1 MTGFRLLAAACAAL
15 FALAIGAQGA
25 NAQALD
31 RILKDK
37 KIRITAEVTS
47 PPFGILDKD
56 NKPTGSEIETARQL
70 AKDLGVELELVQVTG
85 PQRIPAL
92 LSDRADLAI
101 SSLSITTDRAKT
113 VMFSSPHGAL
123 SIVIGAFKDMNIK
136 SAADLAGKKIGMT
149 RATLEEQV
157 VPKVAPPGTNIVFFD
172 EHSATQQALLSG
184 QVDAIGGAAFLI
196 NEMAKRNPDKGIETE
211 VHRDDGVLRH
221 RREAGEL
228 RPAAMGQHLGVR
240 EQAERRA
247 GEDLQGE
254 HRRRSGGSAAVVVK
268 VADAP
273 FPLPRKAGEGGERM
287 RGGRGPCRSKTRPSP
302 AASRRPSP
310 ASGRGESAA
319 STGGIE

>member
-1 MTGFRLLAAACAAL
+1 MAIRLFAALCAAVL
-15 FALAIGAQGA
+15 TCTIAPQAA

-101 SSLSITTDRAKT
+101 SSLSITTERAKS
-113 VMFSSPHGAL
+113 VWFSSPHGAL
-123 SIVIGAFKDMNIK
+123 SIVIGAPKNVNIK

-196 NEMAKRNPDKGIETE
+196 NEMAKLNPDKGIESKFT
-211 VHRDDGVLRH
+211 VMTAFYGIAVKPGNYDLLQWVNTWVFVNKQNGVLAKIYKEH
-221 RREAGEL
+221 T
-228 RPAAMGQHLGVR
+228 GV
-240 EQAERRA
+240 
-247 GEDLQGE
+247 DL
-254 HRRRSGGSAAVVVK
+254 V
-268 VADAP
+268 D
-273 FPLPRKAGEGGERM
+273 LP
-287 RGGRGPCRSKTRPSP
+287 PV
-302 AASRRPSP
+302 
-310 ASGRGESAA
+310 
-319 STGGIE
+319 

>member
-1 MTGFRLLAAACAAL
+1 MTIRLFAALCAAFL
-15 FALAIGAQGA
+15 GCAIGSQTAG
-25 NAQALD
+25 AQALD

-101 SSLSITTDRAKT
+101 SSLSITTERAKS
-113 VMFSSPHGAL
+113 VWFSSPHGAL
-123 SIVIGAFKDMNIK
+123 SIVIGAAKNVNIK

-196 NEMAKRNPDKGIETE
+196 NALAQRNPDKGIESKFT
-211 VHRDDGVLRH
+211 VTTAFYGIAVKPGNVDLLQWVNTWVFVNKQNGVLAKIYKEH
-221 RREAGEL
+221 T
-228 RPAAMGQHLGVR
+228 GV
-240 EQAERRA
+240 
-247 GEDLQGE
+247 DL
-254 HRRRSGGSAAVVVK
+254 V
-268 VADAP
+268 DLP
-273 FPLPRKAGEGGERM
+273 PL
-287 RGGRGPCRSKTRPSP
+287 
-302 AASRRPSP
+302 
-310 ASGRGESAA
+310 
-319 STGGIE
+319 

>member
-1 MTGFRLLAAACAAL
+1 MQATVRTITAACAAL
-15 FALAIGAQGA
+15 IALAIGSQTAD
-25 NAQALD
+25 AQALD
-31 RILKDK
+31 RILKEK

-47 PPFGILDKD
+47 PPFGMLDKE
-56 NKPTGSEIETARQL
+56 NKPSGSEIETARQL

-113 VMFSSPHGAL
+113 VWFSSPHGAL
-123 SIVIGAFKDMNIK
+123 SIVIGAGKNVNIK

-196 NEMAKRNPDKGIETE
+196 NELAKRNPDKDIETKFT
-211 VHRDDGVLRH
+211 VVTAYYGIAVKPGNFDLLQWVNTWVFVNKQNGVLAKIYKEH
-221 RREAGEL
+221 T
-228 RPAAMGQHLGVR
+228 GV
-240 EQAERRA
+240 
-247 GEDLQGE
+247 DL
-254 HRRRSGGSAAVVVK
+254 V
-268 VADAP
+268 D
-273 FPLPRKAGEGGERM
+273 LPNL
-287 RGGRGPCRSKTRPSP
+287 
-302 AASRRPSP
+302 
-310 ASGRGESAA
+310 
-319 STGGIE
+319 